1 MHKMHK
7 WKKLIFD
14 FLFSRRGKDLKFESD
29 NKSRYWQITIIARD
43 DETNPRS
50 GGYLSAPL
58 IEQGIKLNR
67 LPLFLNIEDV
77 EAMEIGDK
85 PITIHPLPEHI
96 Q

>member
-1 MHKMHK
+1 MRN
-7 WKKLIFD
+7 WKKWIFD
-14 FLFSRRGKDLKFESD
+14 FLFSRNGRDLKFESS

-43 DETNPRS
+43 DETNPKS

-85 PITIHPLPEHI
+85 PITIHPLPENIH
-96 Q
+96 